1 MDEAL
6 EYGRAINFGK
16 QPIEGYL
23 EVNLNSPTGVNPNN
37 RDFH

>member
-6 EYGRAINFGK
+6 AYGRAVNFGQ

-23 EVNLNSPTGVNPNN
+23 EGEIEFSYTGQSGN
-37 RDFH
+37 

>member
-23 EVNLNSPTGVNPNN
+23 EGEIEFSFTG
-37 RDFH
+37 HAE